1 MILRIRT
8 ILDVNNDVLRD
19 IEINESSLLK
29 DLHIS
34 IIKSYGFEGKE
45 MASFFKTN
53 DNWEQG
59 EEMNLIDFGVGEDF
73 SNKSLSTI
81 FSSENSKLLYV
92 YDFLELWTFFIEVIE
107 VSEIDKNVKYPNLV
121 FSQGEVPENSP
132 IKVFENSISDNEESE
147 EEGEGYNDLDY
158 DEFY

>member
-8 ILDVNNDVLRD
+8 ILDVDSDVLRD
-19 IEINESSLLK
+19 IEIDESSSLR

-53 DNWEQG
+53 ENWEQG
-59 EEMNLIDFGVGEDF
+59 DEMSLIDFGVGEDL
-73 SNKSLSTI
+73 SNESLGKV
-81 FSSENSKLLYV
+81 FSSKNNKLLYV

-107 VSEIDKNVKYPNLV
+107 VSEIDKDIKYPNLV
-121 FSQGEVPENSP
+121 FSQGEVPKNPP
-132 IKVFENSISDNEESE
+132 IKVFESSISANEESE
-147 EEGEGYNDLDY
+147 DNEDPNDLDY